1 MDIRGLILRLVK
13 EKGSVRVA
21 DITKLAGFSRAY
33 VNRFFQELR
42 RDGKI
47 ALVGKANKAHY
58 IPATRE
64 KLQEAKKAT
73 REVNRILRNETLS
86 EDEIL
91 SRIKEETG
99 IFLALPKNVSR
110 IIDYAFTEVLNNA
123 IEHSRSERI
132 FVKMNRTDEG
142 LELRV
147 VDRGIGIFRN
157 IMATRGLQNELEA
170 IQDLLKGKQTTDPE
184 RHSGEGIFFT
194 SKVADRLII
203 KGSGKKLIYDNLLED
218 VFIENI
224 RPIIGTEVEFWIS
237 EGSRKDLIKVF
248 AAYAGEAYEFG
259 KTMVTVDLY
268 KTPGSYVS
276 RSQARRILTGLE
288 KFKVIVL
295 DFKDVETVGQAFAD
309 EVFRVWKNH
318 QPDIQ
323 VKVQNA
329 NENVQFMIR
338 HVVGV

>member
-21 DITKLAGFSRAY
+21 DITRLAGFSRAY
-33 VNRFFQELR
+33 INRFFQELR
-42 RDGKI
+42 REGKI

-64 KLQEAKKAT
+64 KLREAKKAT
-73 REVNRILRNETLS
+73 REVNRILRNENLS
-86 EDEIL
+86 EDVIL

-110 IIDYAFTEVLNNA
+110 IIDYAFTEMLNNA

-203 KGSGKKLIYDNLLED
+203 RGSGKKLIYDNLLED
-218 VFIENI
+218 VFIKNI
-224 RPIIGTEVEFWIS
+224 RPIIGTEVEFWTS

-318 QPDIQ
+318 QPDTQ

-329 NENVQFMIR
+329 NENVQFMIQ

>member
-33 VNRFFQELR
+33 INRFFQELR
-42 RDGKI
+42 REGKI

-64 KLQEAKKAT
+64 KLREAKKAT
-73 REVNRILRNETLS
+73 REVNRILRNENLS
-86 EDEIL
+86 EDVIL

-110 IIDYAFTEVLNNA
+110 IIDYAFTEMLNNA

-203 KGSGKKLIYDNLLED
+203 KGSGKKLIYDNVLED

-224 RPIIGTEVEFWIS
+224 RPIIGTEVEFWTS

-318 QPDIQ
+318 QPDTQ

-329 NENVQFMIR
+329 NENVQFMIQ